1 MKSQPARVVAL
12 LAVAAA
18 LTLFAFVIAT
28 PALRHT
34 QTGLTARVGVTL
46 PLGDQTDDDDDDDSA
61 LLQQEEDDAFAQQ
74 QWDDEQ
80 AQQAQQ
86 QEIDNQVEEQQEAD
100 QQNAA
105 AQAQFQLDEELASSP

>member
-1 MKSQPARVVAL
+1 MKTQSARVVAL
-12 LAVAAA
+12 LTVAAA

-28 PALRHT
+28 PSPRHT
-34 QTGLTARVGVTL
+34 QIGLTARAGLL
-46 PLGDQTDDDDDDDSA
+46 PLDDQTDDDDDA
-61 LLQQEEDDAFAQQ
+61 LLQQEEDDAQFQQQ

-86 QEIDNQVEEQQEAD
+86 QAIDNQVEEQQEAD